1 MIKTIALIC
10 FLFCCLYVRAQ
21 YPGYVLLVDQ
31 TETFKKSFTHATAS
45 TETIQS
51 DFTQEKSLTMLSEK
65 INSTGKFWYRKNDK
79 LRMEYIRPYPYLLI
93 LNEGKIFVKD
103 AGKENKVSAG
113 SNKIFRQINR
123 ILIDCVGGSML
134 DNPDFQSRVFE
145 SDRSWLVEFKPLAKN
160 LKGLYKNINI
170 VIDKKDYSAMAIE
183 MFEISGDKTIIR
195 FQNKEINARIP
206 DSVFNIP

>member
-1 MIKTIALIC
+1 MIKTITLIS
-10 FLFCCLYVRAQ
+10 FLFCCLCVWGQ
-21 YPGYVLLVDQ
+21 FPGYDLLAQ
-31 TETFKKSFTHATAS
+31 TETFKKSFARAAGS
-45 TETIQS
+45 AETIQS

-65 INSTGKFWYRKNDK
+65 INSSGKFWYRKNDK

-103 AGKENKVSAG
+103 AQKENKVSAS
-113 SNKIFRQINR
+113 SNRIFRQVNR

-145 SDRSWLVEFKPLAKN
+145 NDRSYLVEFKPLAKN
-160 LKGLYKNINI
+160 LKELYKNINI
-170 VIDKKDYSAMAIE
+170 VIDKKDYSATAIE

-195 FQNKEINARIP
+195 FQNKEINAHFP